1 MPTESKR
8 YFVLVI
14 SGVGERVS
22 EGGEGLGLF
31 STQSKCFW
39 LVVEEETT
47 ASNNWNGCNFKP
59 FMGHTFVMF
68 TKMNSFATQSPVPF
82 IRKYGQ

>member
-14 SGVGERVS
+14 SGVGEKVS

-47 ASNNWNGCNFKP
+47 ASNN
-59 FMGHTFVMF
+59 
-68 TKMNSFATQSPVPF
+68 
-82 IRKYGQ
+82 